1 MIRAVPEKNN
11 VGGRNAMISD
21 PMSNDFFV
29 ISTMLLLGL
38 KPIPNDYFFGCVS
51 IHHAP
56 GKKMF
61 LFFQCVLTSLGLGV
75 FFILRFPC

>member
-1 MIRAVPEKNN
+1 MMGAVPEKNN

-38 KPIPNDYFFGCVS
+38 KPIHNDYFLGCVS
-51 IHHAP
+51 VHHAP
-56 GKKMF
+56 KKKCF
-61 LFFQCVLTSLGLGV
+61 SSFNVYLPL
-75 FFILRFPC
+75 